1 MEKTIGDTI
10 KYIRLNKQ
18 YSQNNVST
26 SIISRTSLSKIE
38 NNRLNPTFAKL
49 IPIINNL
56 DLDFDEFIYI
66 QNNFKYS
73 EKKIITNLFSNINF
87 NTDITNLNNLLKLC
101 TTYLEKNNGDTIIN
115 EIRLIVKA
123 MIQLNANHSIDEI
136 RQTITPIWDRLSY
149 LDKWFGIELNIINN
163 ILFIFDIETSIHICT
178 RAINELQK
186 YPDSKKNLQIAFLM
200 NASILLMHKDDFP
213 QANKYLNIALKKCKE
228 IKRYDL
234 LSITLIRLALT
245 TDPIDVTFLEKGLN
259 IIRSIGL
266 DELLNSIQNEI
277 CSFICPLKKEVYQ

>member
-1 MEKTIGDTI
+1 MGKTIGDTI

-56 DLDFDEFIYI
+56 DVDFDEFIYI

-101 TTYLEKNNGDTIIN
+101 TTYLKKNNDDTIIN
-115 EIRLIVKA
+115 EIRIIVKA
-123 MIQLNANHSIDEI
+123 MIQLNTNHSIDEI
-136 RQTITPIWDRLSY
+136 RQTITPIWERLSY

>member
-1 MEKTIGDTI
+1 MGKTIGDTI

-101 TTYLEKNNGDTIIN
+101 TTYLEKNNDDTIIN
-115 EIRLIVKA
+115 EIRIIVKA
-123 MIQLNANHSIDEI
+123 MIQLNTNHSIDEI
-136 RQTITPIWDRLSY
+136 RQTITPIWERLSY

>member
-101 TTYLEKNNGDTIIN
+101 TTYLEKNNDDTIIN
-115 EIRLIVKA
+115 EIRIIVKA
-123 MIQLNANHSIDEI
+123 MIQLNTNHSIDEI
-136 RQTITPIWDRLSY
+136 RQTITPIWERLSY

>member
-1 MEKTIGDTI
+1 MGKTIGDTI

-56 DLDFDEFIYI
+56 DVDFDEFIYI

-101 TTYLEKNNGDTIIN
+101 TTYLEKNNDDTIIN
-115 EIRLIVKA
+115 EIRIIVKA
-123 MIQLNANHSIDEI
+123 MIQLNTNHSIDEI
-136 RQTITPIWDRLSY
+136 RQTITPIWERLSY